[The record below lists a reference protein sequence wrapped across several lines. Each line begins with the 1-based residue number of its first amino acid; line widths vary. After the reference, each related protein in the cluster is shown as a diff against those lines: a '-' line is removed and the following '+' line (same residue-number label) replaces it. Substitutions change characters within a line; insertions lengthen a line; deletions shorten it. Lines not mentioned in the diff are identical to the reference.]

1 MFVRERAGIDEQQS
15 GPSSNLASDQIRL
28 VNALMIVFTI
38 VALAHKVTWRHL
50 LELVS

>member
-15 GPSSNLASDQIRL
+15 GPSNLASDQIRL
-28 VNALMIVFTI
+28 VNALMLVFTI